1 MASNGEKW
9 QVHCLREEK
18 EDVMITVDLFYEL
31 TTRSKSEVSE
41 LSIFEIFEIFC
52 AYCVCLL
59 WQERACDSSCNW
71 IYVTVGIV
79 YYVYRESLSLN
90 WKIGKRKCLKTSPE
104 SAQLLGRFRKIF
116 QLYLFES
123 IVRFPFKVNFYI
135 KKYPMWIHLWI
146 PIDCG

>member
-1 MASNGEKW
+1 MGENGKYTNLRMEKRMW
-9 QVHCLREEK
+9 WSLW
-18 EDVMITVDLFYEL
+18 ILFYEL

-41 LSIFEIFEIFC
+41 LNIFEIFEIFC
-52 AYCVCLL
+52 VYCVCLL
-59 WQERACDSSCNW
+59 WQEVSYDSSCYW
-71 IYVTVGIV
+71 IYVSVGIV

-104 SAQLLGRFRKIF
+104 SVQLLGRFRKIF

-123 IVRFPFKVNFYI
+123 IVRFPFKVNYYI
-135 KKYPMWIHLWI
+135 KKCPVWIHLWI